1 MIVSSEIA
9 HQDIS
14 ILKESK
20 LFLLFQLLKH
30 LHFFYKLQK
39 ITDRLRIVQNIELT
53 IFLRKATS
61 SALTDY
67 IWFLERY

>member
-30 LHFFYKLQK
+30 LHFFFYKLQK
-39 ITDRLRIVQNIELT
+39 ITDRLRIVQNIELA
-53 IFLRKATS
+53 IFLRKA
-61 SALTDY
+61 
-67 IWFLERY
+67 